1 MFSVDEHNNVFIALV
16 ATSFGRHD
24 HHQANAAHNLKVWL
38 HVVRK
43 MSSCMASHLHQCHYL
58 LATLNLL

>member
-16 ATSFGRHD
+16 ATSFGRYG
-24 HHQANAAHNLKVWL
+24 HHQANAVQNLKGWL

-43 MSSCMASHLHQCHYL
+43 MSSCMGSHLYQYHYL
-58 LATLNLL
+58 LAALNLL